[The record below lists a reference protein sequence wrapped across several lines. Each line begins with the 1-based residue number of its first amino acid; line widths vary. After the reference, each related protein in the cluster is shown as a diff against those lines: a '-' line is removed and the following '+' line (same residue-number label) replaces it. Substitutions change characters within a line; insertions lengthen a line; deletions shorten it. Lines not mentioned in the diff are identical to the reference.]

1 MGGFGS
7 GRPSGSGRDTVEASR
22 SLDVNRLHREGC
34 LRAGWAGGWQWTHD
48 GERVAWISLRIDA
61 DRVHLTYRVRIGGG
75 DWEDVAETVRIVR
88 IACRFG
94 GSRPFFVCPGV
105 VSGIACGRRVVKLY
119 GAGTYFLCRYCYRL
133 AYASQREDRYDRALR
148 RADKIRMR
156 LGGEPGIASTLPD
169 RPKWMHRQTYER
181 FQSAVLNA
189 EIMAEERLGIV
200 LARLERGDRRS
211 ERRSTGR
218 SAKEFWT

>member
-1 MGGFGS
+1 
-7 GRPSGSGRDTVEASR
+7 VAS
-22 SLDVNRLHREGC
+22 LFREGC
-34 LRAGWAGGWQWTHD
+34 LRAGWAGGWQWTHE

-105 VSGIACGRRVVKLY
+105 VNGIACSRRVAKLY
-119 GAGTYFLCRYCYRL
+119 GAGTYFLCRHCYRL

-148 RADKIRMR
+148 GANNIRMR
-156 LGGEPGIASTLPD
+156 LGGEPGIASFPN
-169 RPKWMHRQTYER
+169 RPKGMHYKTYER
-181 FQSAVLNA
+181 LKSAALHA
-189 EIMAEERLGIV
+189 EISAEEQLAIL
-200 LARLERGDRRS
+200 LARLQRSDRRS

-218 SAKEFWT
+218 SSKEFWR